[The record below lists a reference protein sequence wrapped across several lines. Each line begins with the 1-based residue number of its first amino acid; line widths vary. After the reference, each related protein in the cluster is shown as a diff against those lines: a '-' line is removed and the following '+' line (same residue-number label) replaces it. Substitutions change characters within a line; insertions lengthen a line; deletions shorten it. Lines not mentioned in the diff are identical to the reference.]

1 MNDLQKKFVIVGVP
15 TFIVWLLLA
24 IVNNAF
30 YYFWTN
36 PMFDSFIINAIYD
49 AKANTQAQS
58 LYTATWVNA
67 LTFTTW
73 LGSLIAFFA
82 FKD

>member
-36 PMFDSFIINAIYD
+36 PSFGSFVATAIYHVYN
-49 AKANTQAQS
+49 ATQLPSAN
-58 LYTATWVNA
+58 WVNV
-67 LTFTTW
+67 LTFISW
-73 LGSLIAFFA
+73 LGSLIGFFIY
-82 FKD
+82 KD